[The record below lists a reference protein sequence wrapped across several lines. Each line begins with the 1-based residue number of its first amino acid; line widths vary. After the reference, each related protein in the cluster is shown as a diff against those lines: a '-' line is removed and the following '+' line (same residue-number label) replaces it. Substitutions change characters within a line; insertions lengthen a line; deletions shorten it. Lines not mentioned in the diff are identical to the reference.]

1 MGNGIFSGASTQHES
16 RARFSEI
23 ARETDGKRGNEKALR
38 VSVKNVLAVRPH
50 YFIFQGTSFFRGTR
64 ERLDFGKNKV
74 IFPLICKVVAKNN
87 KILFSITFIFA
98 GFTDIFAGDAHN
110 QCMTMTK
117 RRFIGEKR
125 TDTLLYIFAT
135 NTHIIYN
142 KFDIKELW
150 VNCEV
155 SDCEQLLIWGGKV

>member
-1 MGNGIFSGASTQHES
+1 MPWPFSVGKFTCSDVSAQHES
-16 RARFSEI
+16 RARFSAI
-23 ARETDGKRGNEKALR
+23 ARGTDGKRGNEKALR

-50 YFIFQGTSFFRGTR
+50 YFIFQGASFFRGTR

-74 IFPLICKVVAKNN
+74 TFPLICKVVAKNN
-87 KILFSITFIFA
+87 KILFRITFIFA

-110 QCMTMTK
+110 QRMTMTK

-125 TDTLLYIFAT
+125 TDTYDIFAT

-142 KFDIKELW
+142 KFDIKELRA
-150 VNCEV
+150 NCQV
-155 SDCEQLLIWGGKV
+155 FDCE